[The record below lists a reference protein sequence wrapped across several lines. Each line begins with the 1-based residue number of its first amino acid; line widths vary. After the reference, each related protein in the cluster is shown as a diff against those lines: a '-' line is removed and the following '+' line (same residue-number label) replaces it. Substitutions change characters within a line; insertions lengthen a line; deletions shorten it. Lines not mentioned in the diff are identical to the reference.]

1 MKKNLNWKKTA
12 LNVAGVITGVVGG
25 SILKNAL
32 NGNQTIQGVAGNASG
47 FLIPAVVSVA
57 GAVLS
62 GMTDDNFLKNASL
75 GVTAV
80 GGAGFINE
88 LCGRNVVTL
97 GATGNVK
104 SVRSSSIVMPRRL
117 PQQTPVNPVK
127 GVGSTMPGMGSTM
140 PGMGGTFGCF

>member
-117 PQQTPVNPVK
+117 PKQTPVNPVK

>member
-25 SILKNAL
+25 SILKKAL

-47 FLIPAVVSVA
+47 FMIPAVVSVA

-88 LCGRNVVTL
+88 LCGRDVVTL

-104 SVRSSSIVMPRRL
+104 PVRSSSIVMPRRL